1 MRRLRQLACPGRLPA
16 AVDLVAPAEQVSDC
30 GDLWLL
36 EDLGGSREI
45 SFQLRHACCPH
56 LGQAAAHATAA
67 RKNLF
72 DLRRVAVVHNLH
84 VIARQPTA
92 DGYRL
97 AA

>member
-1 MRRLRQLACPGRLPA
+1 
-16 AVDLVAPAEQVSDC
+16 VSRSSTPWPTSAI
-30 GDLWLL
+30 GK
-36 EDLGGSREI
+36 
-45 SFQLRHACCPH
+45 
-56 LGQAAAHATAA
+56 AAAHATAA